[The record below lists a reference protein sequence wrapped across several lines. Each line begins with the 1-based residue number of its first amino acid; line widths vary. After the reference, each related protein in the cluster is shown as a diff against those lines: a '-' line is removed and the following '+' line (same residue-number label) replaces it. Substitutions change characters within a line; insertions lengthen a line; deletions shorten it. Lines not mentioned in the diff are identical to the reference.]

1 MLLCY
6 DKFMIDTDVIESL
19 NRKFNRIKAELDER
33 GRRRW
38 VACEALELG
47 YGGIKAVAQA
57 TGLGE
62 RTIRRGC
69 KEMRQEANPPAYAG
83 RRIRSPGGG
92 RKPLTEHDS
101 NLIAALEALVEPTT
115 RGDPMSPLRWTC
127 KSTRKLAKALTE
139 QGHKISHTKVAQ
151 LLEDLDYSLQ
161 STRKTLEGKSNP
173 DRDTQF
179 RYINRCVKVFQRA
192 GQPVISVDAK
202 KKELV
207 GPFANK
213 GREYQS
219 VGTPEPVRT
228 HDFADKELGKVCP
241 YGVYDMTD
249 NRGWVS
255 VGVDHD
261 TAQFAVES
269 IRRWWG
275 HMGNVCYPR
284 AQALLITAD
293 GGGSNASRNRLW
305 KVELQKLADETG
317 LMIYV
322 RHLPPGTSKW
332 NKIEHRMFCH
342 ITENWRGR
350 PLINHEVI
358 VNLIANTT
366 TDTGLT
372 IQAELDKNTYPT
384 GISISDQEFKAVNL
398 IPAKF
403 HGKDWN
409 YAIKPHQSE

>member
-1 MLLCY
+1 M
-6 DKFMIDTDVIESL
+6 IESMVIDSL
-19 NRKFNRIKAELDER
+19 RRKFNRLRAELDER
-33 GRRRW
+33 GRRYW
-38 VACEALELG
+38 AASEALELG
-47 YGGIKAVAQA
+47 HGGIKAVAQA

-62 RTIRRGC
+62 RTVRRGC
-69 KEMRQEANPPAYAG
+69 EQLRQNDLPSDLDG
-83 RRIRSPGGG
+83 RRIRQPGGG
-92 RKPLTEHDS
+92 RKPLKAGDTT
-101 NLIAALEALVEPTT
+101 LVAALEALVAPTT

-127 KSTRKLAKALTE
+127 KSTRKLAQALTD
-139 QGHKISHTKVAQ
+139 QGHTVSHTKVAQ
-151 LLEDLDYSLQ
+151 LLEELDYRLQ
-161 STRKTLEGKSNP
+161 STCKRLEGTSHP
-173 DRDTQF
+173 HRDAQF

-207 GPFANK
+207 GPFANR
-213 GREYQS
+213 GREYQRK
-219 VGTPEPVRT
+219 GCPEAVRT

-241 YGVYDMTD
+241 YGVYDLTD

-269 IRRWWG
+269 IRRWW
-275 HMGNVCYPR
+275 HRMGRGCYPH
-284 AQALLITAD
+284 AQAILITAD

-305 KVELQKLADETG
+305 KVELQKLTDDTG
-317 LMIYV
+317 LAIYV
-322 RHLPPGTSKW
+322 RHFPPGTSKW

-358 VNLIANTT
+358 VNLIGHTT
-366 TDTGLT
+366 TKTGLT
-372 IQAELDKNTYPT
+372 IQAELDQNTYPT
-384 GISISDQEFKAVNL
+384 GITVSDQDLRSINL

-409 YAIKPHQSE
+409 YTIKPQQQA